1 MDFDWKSLVGKIA
14 PTIGTALGGPL
25 GGMAVSAIADAIGL
39 SDKTEDAV
47 RAALAGA
54 NPDQMIALKQAD
66 QAFALK
72 MRELG
77 FNNLQALERI
87 AADDRSNARNRE
99 IQLRDNTPRILAYAV
114 TIGFFGVLFFL
125 LAVGKPTAGGDALLV
140 MLGALGTAWAGII
153 SYYFGTSA
161 GSARKDVLMFGRKAE
176 VMK

>member
-1 MDFDWKSLVGKIA
+1 MDIDWKQLVGKIA

-25 GGMAVSAIADAIGL
+25 GGMAVTAIAEALGID
-39 SDKTEDAV
+39 DKTEEAV
-47 RAALAGA
+47 RATIAGA
-54 NPDQMIALKQAD
+54 TPDQLIALKQAD

-77 FNNLQALERI
+77 FSNLQAIERI
-87 AADDRSNARNRE
+87 AADDRANARNRE
-99 IQLRDNTPRILAYAV
+99 IQLRDATPKILAYAV

-125 LAVGKPTAGGDALLV
+125 LAVGKPVSGGDALLV

-161 GSARKDVLMFGRKAE
+161 GSARKDVLMYGRQGKA
-176 VMK
+176 